1 MMDVEAAAGTTAA
14 TSLDG
19 KIKSPSNPSL
29 VDDRSIDHGEN
40 DLLGGENVDQVLAAK
55 MVLVNDAIDEIGFT
69 PTHWKL
75 FCLNG
80 FGYAVDS
87 LILLIQS
94 IISTQARYE
103 FHPGYSTGLTI
114 AVYVGMLVGA
124 IFWGFSAD
132 IIGRRFAFNVSLFVS
147 SIFTVVAGASPNW
160 IVLALFI
167 CLSAFGAG
175 GNLVLDTT
183 VFLEY
188 LPSKNQWLLTLMAA
202 WWGLGQLIAGL
213 FAWAFLPNYSCSGP
227 SDCTYDNNKGWR
239 YVWYT
244 SGAFVFLLSILRIT
258 IIRLEETPK
267 FLLSEGKDD
276 EALRVLSN
284 IAKKHNRP
292 CSLTLERLQ
301 ACGTTTKR
309 NTDATGL
316 SQRLISPRE
325 VGYHFKGLYATR
337 KMGLSTSLVW
347 FSWLLIGLAYP
358 LYNVFLPTYLA
369 SRGASFGQT
378 SQYITWRNYA
388 INNTCGIFGPVL
400 AGFMC
405 RSPWFWGRRGTMIIG
420 ALVTMVFFFCYTQV
434 RTASQNVGFTC
445 AISFCLNIYYG
456 TLYAYTPEV
465 FPSAHRGTG
474 NGVAIGLNRIMGIVS
489 AVVGEAANTN
499 TPVPIYICAC
509 LYIVM
514 AIVSAILPFEPFGRR
529 SS

>member
-1 MMDVEAAAGTTAA
+1 MDIEATASTASAGALDKA
-14 TSLDG
+14 KSHSNASLTE
-19 KIKSPSNPSL
+19 
-29 VDDRSIDHGEN
+29 RSIAHGEN
-40 DLLGGENVDQVLAAK
+40 DILGGEKVDQVLAAK
-55 MVLVNDAIDEIGFT
+55 MNLINNAIDEIGFT
-69 PTHWKL
+69 PHHWKL

-94 IISTQARYE
+94 IISIQAQYE
-103 FHPGYSTGLTI
+103 FQPSFSTGLTI

-147 SIFTVVAGASPNW
+147 SVFTIVAGAAPSW
-160 IVLALFI
+160 IVLGLFI

-188 LPSKNQWLLTLMAA
+188 LPSKSQWLLTLMAA

-213 FAWAFLPNYSCSGP
+213 FAWAFLPNYSCSDAA
-227 SDCTYDNNKGWR
+227 SCTRENNMGWR
-239 YVWYT
+239 YVWFT
-244 SGAFVFLLSILRIT
+244 SGAFVFVLSILRIT

-267 FLLSEGKDD
+267 FLLAEGKDED
-276 EALRVLSN
+276 ALRVLRN
-284 IAKKHNRP
+284 IADRYQRP

-301 ACGTTTKR
+301 ACGTTSHRQT
-309 NTDATGL
+309 TAAGMT
-316 SQRLISPRE
+316 QRLIDPRE
-325 VGYHFKGLYATR
+325 VIFHLKGLYATR
-337 KMGLSTSLVW
+337 KMALSTSLVW

-358 LYNVFLPTYLA
+358 LYNVFLPTYLS
-369 SRGASFGQT
+369 SRGAQFGE
-378 SQYITWRNYA
+378 SSPYITWRNYA
-388 INNTCGIFGPVL
+388 INNTCSIFGPVL

-420 ALVTMVFFFCYTQV
+420 ALVTMIFFFCYTQV
-434 RTASQNVGFTC
+434 RTESQNLGFTC
-445 AISFCLNIYYG
+445 TISFCLNVYYG

-489 AVVGEAANTN
+489 AVVAKYANTE
-499 TPVPIYICAC
+499 TAVPIYICAA

-514 AIVSAILPFEPFGRR
+514 AIVAAVLPFEPYGRR

>member
-1 MMDVEAAAGTTAA
+1 MDAKNLPSSVVPTGTAGKDKHQTN
-14 TSLDG
+14 SL
-19 KIKSPSNPSL
+19 L
-29 VDDRSIDHGEN
+29 AEERSIQTGDQDILQGEK
-40 DLLGGENVDQVLAAK
+40 VDEVLAAK
-55 MVLVNDAIDEIGFT
+55 MMLINDTIDEIGFT
-69 PTHWKL
+69 PHHWKL

-94 IISTQARYE
+94 IISTQARLE
-103 FHPGYSTGLTI
+103 FKPSYSTGLTI

-132 IIGRRFAFNVSLFVS
+132 IIGRRFAFNFSLFVS
-147 SIFTVVAGASPNW
+147 SVFTIVAGAAPSW
-160 IVLALFI
+160 VTLGLFI

-188 LPSKNQWLLTLMAA
+188 LPSKEQWLLTLMAA

-213 FAWAFLPNYSCSGP
+213 FAWAFLPNFSCS
-227 SDCTYDNNKGWR
+227 DAATCTRDNNQGWR

-244 SGAFVFLLSILRIT
+244 SGALVFVLS
-258 IIRLEETPK
+258 
-267 FLLSEGKDD
+267 
-276 EALRVLSN
+276 ALRKDEQAVRVLRN
-284 IAKKHNRP
+284 IADRHNRP
-292 CSLTLERLQ
+292 CSLTIERLQ
-301 ACGTTTKR
+301 TCGQTASR
-309 NTDATGL
+309 GAPGDGWFV
-316 SQRLISPRE
+316 RLISPSE
-325 VGYHFKGLYATR
+325 VFFHLRGLFATR
-337 KMGLSTSLVW
+337 KMALSTSLVW
-347 FSWLLIGLAYP
+347 LSWLLIGLAYP

-369 SRGASFGQT
+369 SRGATFGQ
-378 SQYITWRNYA
+378 SSPYITWRNYA
-388 INNTCGIFGPVL
+388 INNTCGILGPVL

-420 ALVTMVFFFCYTQV
+420 AVVTMVFFFCYTQV
-434 RTASQNVGFTC
+434 RTANQNVGFTC
-445 AISFCLNIYYG
+445 AISFCLNVYYG

-489 AVVGEAANTN
+489 AVVGQAANTS
-499 TPVPIYICAC
+499 TPVPIYICAA

-514 AIVSAILPFEPFGRR
+514 AIVAGALPFEPYGRR

>member
-1 MMDVEAAAGTTAA
+1 MDVEASAGTVI
-14 TSLDG
+14 SPKNDN
-19 KIKSPSNPSL
+19 KSRETLMDEPSL
-29 VDDRSIDHGEN
+29 HRGEN
-40 DLLGGENVDQVLAAK
+40 DILGGENVDHALAAK
-55 MVLVNDAIDEIGFT
+55 MVLINDAIDEIGFT
-69 PTHWKL
+69 PHHWKL

-94 IISTQARYE
+94 IISTKAGNE

-114 AVYVGMLVGA
+114 AVYVGMLIGA

-132 IIGRRFAFNVSLFVS
+132 IIGRRFAFNVSLFIS
-147 SIFTVVAGASPNW
+147 SVFTIVAGASPSW
-160 IVLALFI
+160 VVLGLFI

-188 LPSKNQWLLTLMAA
+188 LPSKEQWLLTLMAA
-202 WWGLGQLIAGL
+202 WWGVGQLIAGL
-213 FAWAFLPNYSCSGP
+213 FAWAFLPNYSCSDLN
-227 SDCTYDNNKGWR
+227 DCTYENNKGWR

-267 FLLSEGKDD
+267 FLLAEGKDED
-276 EALRVLSN
+276 AVRVLSN
-284 IAKKHNRP
+284 IAKKYDRP
-292 CSLTLERLQ
+292 FSLTLERLE
-301 ACGTTTKR
+301 ACGTTTQR
-309 NTDATGL
+309 RTSAAGL
-316 SQRLISPRE
+316 TQRLISPQE
-325 VGYHFKGLYATR
+325 VIFHLKGLYATR
-337 KMGLSTSLVW
+337 KMALSTSLVW

-358 LYNVFLPTYLA
+358 LYNVFLPTYLE
-369 SRGASFGQT
+369 SRGADFGQT
-378 SQYITWRNYA
+378 SDYITWRNYA
-388 INNTCGIFGPVL
+388 INNTCSIFGPVL

-420 ALVTMVFFFCYTQV
+420 ALITMVFFFAYTQV
-434 RTASQNVGFTC
+434 RTQSQNVGFTC

-474 NGVAIGLNRIMGIVS
+474 NGVAIGLNRIMGIIS
-489 AVVGEAANTN
+489 AVIGAAADTS
-499 TPVPIYICAC
+499 TAVPIYICAA

-514 AIVSAILPFEPFGRR
+514 AIVAVALPFEPFGRR